1 MRQLVE
7 RIGETWCISMH
18 HEVMW
23 PMRGKY
29 QCRKCLREYPVV
41 FETPEAQPRAAR
53 RDSMMGVTAIKA
65 A

>member
-7 RIGETWCISMH
+7 RIGETWCMSMH
-18 HEVMW
+18 QEVMW

-29 QCRKCLREYPVV
+29 QCRTCLREYPVV
-41 FETPEAQPRAAR
+41 FETPESQPPAR
-53 RDSMMGVTAIKA
+53 RHDALMGVTAAKA